1 LRDLNALTEPLH
13 PLLARQLR
21 RLGLDD
27 ADAPD
32 AAGWRAVLERVS
44 QAYSA
49 GDQDRYLLERSQE
62 LASGEMADLYA
73 ALQAERDLLE
83 TRVRER
89 TEALRLSEGRLANLV
104 SLSADWIW
112 EQDANLRFTY
122 FSDGLRIA
130 TGIDPATLIGRR
142 RVATDEIDATPEAI
156 ANHLALI
163 KARAPFRDFSYGMRR
178 PDGSVCYIRVSGEP
192 IFDAD
197 NRFQGY
203 RGVGSDE
210 TQSTLAA
217 RHAQQLA
224 SLDSLTGLPNRNM
237 LIAELELAIG
247 RARRNGESFA
257 LCFIDLDRFKTIND
271 SLGHA
276 AGDVLLMTIG
286 ARLRG
291 LLRESDLVARL
302 GGDEFVALLE
312 GPADAAS
319 LSAVARKMLA
329 AVSEPTVIDGRTLWL
344 TGSCGIARFP
354 DDGEDAAALLKNA
367 DAAMYQAKGEGK
379 NTFRYYTAALAAQ
392 AAHAFAL
399 EADLRGAAERG
410 ELVLHYQPK
419 IDLATGRLRGVEAL
433 VRWQHPTRGLLP
445 PGDFIALAEE
455 SGLIVPIGR
464 WVLDAACRQ
473 LRAWSDAGLEAPRC
487 AVNLSARQFGSE
499 SLLDDVRDSLQHSEL
514 AADMLEVEITESLL
528 MANPERANLTLNELH
543 ALGVHIAIDD
553 FGTGYSSL
561 AYLKRMPAHTVKL
574 DRSFVSGLPAD
585 RDDAAI
591 TQAVIALSHSLS
603 MQVVAE
609 GVETDAQLDFL
620 RRVGCDQ
627 AQGYLIGRPMPA
639 GQLAQRLQT
648 RPNLLERAA

>member
-1 LRDLNALTEPLH
+1 MNAPFH
-13 PLLARQLR
+13 PLLTRQLG
-21 RLGLDD
+21 RLGLN
-27 ADAPD
+27 AEDAPTP
-32 AAGWRAVLERVS
+32 AAWRAMLERVS
-44 QAYSA
+44 RAYREA
-49 GDQDRYLLERSQE
+49 DQDRYLLERSQE

-73 ALQAERDLLE
+73 ALQAERDRLE
-83 TRVRER
+83 SRVRER
-89 TEALRLSEGRLANLV
+89 TDALRLSEGRLANLV

-112 EQDANLRFTY
+112 EQDADLRFTY
-122 FSDGLRIA
+122 FSDGLRNA
-130 TGIDPATLIGRR
+130 TGIDPATLIGRK
-142 RVATDEIDATPEAI
+142 RVLNAEIEAPPEAI
-156 ANHLALI
+156 ANHLALVE
-163 KARAPFRDFSYGMRR
+163 AREPFRDFSYGMRR

-192 IFDAD
+192 IFDAED
-197 NRFQGY
+197 RFQGY
-203 RGVGSDE
+203 RGVGTDE
-210 TQSTLAA
+210 TQSALAA
-217 RHAQQLA
+217 RHVQQLA
-224 SLDSLTGLPNRNM
+224 SFDSLTGMPNRNM
-237 LIAELELAIG
+237 FIAELELAIG
-247 RARRNGESFA
+247 RARRNGGAFA
-257 LCFIDLDRFKTIND
+257 VCFIDLDRFKTIND

-276 AGDVLLMTIG
+276 AGDVLLTTIG
-286 ARLRG
+286 ARLRD

-302 GGDEFVALLE
+302 GGDEFVVLLE
-312 GPADAAS
+312 GSADATA
-319 LSAVARKMLA
+319 LSAVARKLLA
-329 AVSEPTVIDGRTLWL
+329 AVSEPVVIDRRTLWL

-354 DDGEDAAALLKNA
+354 DDGEDAATLLKNA
-367 DAAMYQAKGEGK
+367 DAAMYQAKAEGK
-379 NTFRYYTAALAAQ
+379 DTFRFYTAALAAQ

-464 WVLDAACRQ
+464 WVLAAACRQ
-473 LRAWSDAGLEAPRC
+473 LRDWTDAGLDAPRC

-499 SLLDDVRDSLQHSEL
+499 SLLDDVRQSLQHSAL
-514 AADMLEVEITESLL
+514 SADMLEVEITESLL
-528 MANPERANLTLNELH
+528 MADPDRANLTLNELH

-591 TQAVIALSHSLS
+591 TQAVIALSHSLA

-620 RRVGCDQ
+620 RRAGCDQ

-639 GQLAQRLQT
+639 EQLAQRLHANL
-648 RPNLLERAA
+648 NLLGQAA